1 MGGELSSNNDLQSII
16 GTIKRVNER
25 GIFMEEI
32 KKILEEKQLNIN
44 IIGLDEKNIE
54 DTYELFL

>member
-1 MGGELSSNNDLQSII
+1 
-16 GTIKRVNER
+16 
-25 GIFMEEI
+25 MEEI

-54 DTYELFL
+54 GIYELFL

>member
-32 KKILEEKQLNIN
+32 KKVLEEKQLNIN
-44 IIGLDEKNIE
+44 IIGLDETNIE
-54 DTYELFL
+54 NIYKLFL

>member
-1 MGGELSSNNDLQSII
+1 
-16 GTIKRVNER
+16 
-25 GIFMEEI
+25 MEEI

-54 DTYELFL
+54 DIYELFL